1 MQLLSSVFLPMLA
14 GHLVAD
20 FWLQPSSWVHHKK
33 SKGWRSGKLLIHSI
47 IGAILPV
54 IFTLQF
60 ELWWFIIVIF
70 ATHFL
75 IDAIKLRFNDSI
87 TTFLVDQMLHI
98 SVLFVLAFVLTKA
111 TIPDNY
117 SVFWVCTVGF
127 ILVTNPLGI
136 LTGMFLK
143 TVTDAKSTSAKLDA
157 SAWIG
162 ILERILIVIF
172 ILISQVAAIGFLV
185 AAKSIFRFSETQKD
199 GNKKAEY
206 FLLGTLVSFVLAV
219 IVGISTKYLAFLQFP
234 T

>member
-1 MQLLSSVFLPMLA
+1 MQLLSTVFLPMLA

-20 FWLQPSSWVHHKK
+20 FWLQPNSWVQHKK
-33 SKGWRSGKLLIHSI
+33 SNGWKSGKLLIHSF

-70 ATHFL
+70 V
-75 IDAIKLRFNDSI
+75 KLRFNDSI
-87 TTFLVDQMLHI
+87 ATFLLDQMLHI
-98 SVLFVLAFVLTKA
+98 SVLFVLAFLLTDA

-117 SVFWVCTVGF
+117 TVIWVYAVGF

-143 TVTDAKSTSAKLDA
+143 TVTDAKSTTAKLDA

-172 ILISQVAAIGFLV
+172 ILMSQVAAIGFLV

-206 FLLGTLVSFVLAV
+206 FLLGTLVSFAFAV
-219 IVGISTKYLAFLQFP
+219 VVGIAIKYLAFL
-234 T
+234 